1 MPHGISAGAILKFL
15 DALEGKGV
23 QMHGFLLRQ
32 GGRKAAEGYW
42 KPYTAATAHRLFSV
56 AKSMTSLAIGILA
69 GEGKLCLD
77 DPIARYFPDYLPDPL
92 PGQIARMTIRDM
104 LRMATAHRFTT
115 YKLTMDDNWARTFFT
130 VPPTKE
136 PGAVFAYDTS
146 SPHTLAA
153 LVQRLTGQNLL
164 AFLRERLFL
173 PLGCEGAMRWLTD
186 PSGVCQG
193 GSGLVMTLP
202 DFSRVAACLLRG
214 GDGLIPADY
223 LREATSKQ
231 IDTDMQ
237 GGREERYGYGYQF
250 WRLRES
256 GWAMYGM
263 GGQLALA
270 LPEKDLLLCTIGD
283 TRLNPSGVES
293 IHDALWECI
302 VPAGQEDAPDDLRRL
317 SERLQVLSLPA
328 LPHCPGASLPTGQWQ
343 MDANNPLGLQR
354 VYVSPDALTLTYPQ
368 ETITFPL
375 PLGSFAESADTG
387 LGEPC
392 FITAGLDAAGR
403 LRLNSHGL
411 GDNPSQI
418 EIALILRGDA
428 LTLQARSAAE
438 PALPGFSGIAS
449 GVRL

>member
-1 MPHGISAGAILKFL
+1 MPNGISASAILKFL
-15 DALEGKGV
+15 DVLESKSV
-23 QMHGFLLRQ
+23 QMHGFLLMQ
-32 GGRKAAEGYW
+32 GGRKVTEGYFY
-42 KPYTAATAHRLFSV
+42 PYTAATPHRLYSV

-69 GEGKLCLD
+69 GDGKLHLD
-77 DPIARYFPDYLPDPL
+77 DPIARYFPDYLPNPL
-92 PGQIARMTIRDM
+92 PAPIARMTLRDM

-115 YKLTMDDNWARTFFT
+115 YKLTVDDDWARTFFT

-136 PGAVFAYDTS
+136 PGGAFAYDTS

-153 LVQRLTGQNLL
+153 LVQRLTGQSLL

-173 PLGCEGAMRWLTD
+173 PLGCEGDMRWLTD

-202 DFSRVAACLLRG
+202 DFARVADCLLRG
-214 GDGLIPADY
+214 GDGLIPAEY

-237 GGREERYGYGYQF
+237 GQREERYGYGYQF
-250 WRLRES
+250 WRLRDS

-270 LPEKDLLLCTIGD
+270 LPEKELLLCTIGD

-293 IHDALWECI
+293 IHDAFWDYI
-302 VPAGQEDAPDDLRRL
+302 VPANADDDPADAARL
-317 SERLQVLSLPA
+317 AERLQSLSLPT
-328 LPHCPGASLPTGQWQ
+328 LPHCADAKLPTGQWQ
-343 MDANNPLGLQR
+343 MEAGNPLGLQR
-354 VYVSPDALTLTYPQ
+354 VQLCPDALTLTYLH

-375 PLGSFAESADTG
+375 PLGTFAQTATSG
-387 LGEPC
+387 LPEPC
-392 FITAGLDAAGR
+392 LITAGLDAAGR

-418 EIALILRGDA
+418 ELAIILHGDH
-428 LTLQARSAAE
+428 LTLQARAAAE